1 MSAAPGSILSQ
12 DKEQQQLHQDW
23 MNKRE
28 RYRKLEADWL
38 RRVDEAKEQNHK
50 DLQTMEEKHR
60 SAELVLIEMKDKI
73 RDSVQESV
81 ENERRRMAEIHQAD
95 LEQKQRQ
102 HDRNLQEQK
111 KLLEQ
116 DVGLLEEQLSQ

>member
-1 MSAAPGSILSQ
+1 
-12 DKEQQQLHQDW
+12 
-23 MNKRE
+23 MNTRE
-28 RYRKLEADWL
+28 RYRRLEADWL

-60 SAELVLIEMKDKI
+60 QAELVLIESRDKI

-81 ENERRRMAEIHQAD
+81 ENERKRMTEIHKAD

-102 HDRNLQEQK
+102 HERNLDEQK

-116 DVGLLEEQLSQ
+116 DVSHLEEQLSQ